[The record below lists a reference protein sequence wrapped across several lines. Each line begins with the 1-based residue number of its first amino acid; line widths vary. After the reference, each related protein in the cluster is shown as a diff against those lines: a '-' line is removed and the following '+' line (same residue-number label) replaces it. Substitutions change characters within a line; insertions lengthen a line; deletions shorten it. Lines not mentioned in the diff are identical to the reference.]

1 MLDPIVYHEGIK
13 ARRLSPRNT
22 VKALAIFAS
31 LYAKEDSK
39 KITNYSPFNNKFGYG
54 AN

>member
-1 MLDPIVYHEGIK
+1 MLDPEIYQEGIK
-13 ARRLSPRNT
+13 ARRLSPQDT

-31 LYAKEDSK
+31 KYAKEDSK

-54 AN
+54 SN